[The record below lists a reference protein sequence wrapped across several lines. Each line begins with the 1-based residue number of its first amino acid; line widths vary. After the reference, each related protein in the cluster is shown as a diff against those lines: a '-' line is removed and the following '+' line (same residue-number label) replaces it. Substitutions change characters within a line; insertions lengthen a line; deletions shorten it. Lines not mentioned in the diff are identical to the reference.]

1 MQAAQTRQQDVPKPE
16 VIIELLQK
24 QYEVTVRTW
33 KEEYKKLWEAY
44 EKLGVA
50 HKEPICREEYQ
61 KLWEAYEKLGA
72 EYEQLRA
79 AYEKGVSENK
89 EGKKEFGSLASTVTN
104 FFWGR

>member
-1 MQAAQTRQQDVPKPE
+1 MEDTPVLRRRHAYQIRYKSTVQ
-16 VIIELLQK
+16 IWK
-24 QYEVTVRTW
+24 Q
-33 KEEYKKLWEAY
+33 EY
-44 EKLGVA
+44 G
-50 HKEPICREEYQ
+50 

-104 FFWGR
+104 FFWRR